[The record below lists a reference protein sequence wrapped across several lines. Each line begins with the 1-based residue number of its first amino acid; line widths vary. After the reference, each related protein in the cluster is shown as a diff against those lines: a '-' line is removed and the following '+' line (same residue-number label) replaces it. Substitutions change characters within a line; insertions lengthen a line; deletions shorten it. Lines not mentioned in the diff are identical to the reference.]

1 MLRDQTMSIKVT
13 YIIARVKQNHSL
25 VLSLLFLGAFGISS
39 FLAYFTVHVPEVE
52 VLTPDIRFYSWP

>member
-1 MLRDQTMSIKVT
+1 MSIKVT

-52 VLTPDIRFYSWP
+52 VLTPDIRFYNRP